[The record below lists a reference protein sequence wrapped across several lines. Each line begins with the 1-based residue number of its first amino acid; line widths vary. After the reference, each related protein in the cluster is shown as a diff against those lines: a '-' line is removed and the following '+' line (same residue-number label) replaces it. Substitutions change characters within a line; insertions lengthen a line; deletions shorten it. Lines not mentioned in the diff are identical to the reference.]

1 MLKAIVVA
9 GVLTLVAPAA
19 APAQTA
25 GSPAA
30 LAEAFFT
37 QLQAGDVLKAYQDM
51 WRGSAIMDK
60 KQADVENIASQNQ
73 VVLRNYGKV
82 LGWELM
88 SEKVIAPSL
97 IERLYLLRTENV
109 PLFYKVQFYRP
120 STKWIVGNIYFTDT
134 YKNVEE

>member
-9 GVLTLVAPAA
+9 GALALAAPAA
-19 APAQTA
+19 APAQSA
-25 GSPAA
+25 NSPAA

-37 QLQAGDVLKAYQDM
+37 QVQAGEVLKAYQDM

-60 KQADVENIASQNQ
+60 KQADVENIAAQNQ
-73 VVLRNYGKV
+73 AILRSYGKV

-97 IERLYLLRTENV
+97 VERLYLLRTENV

-120 STKWIVGNIYFTDT
+120 GTKWIVGNIYFTDT